1 MFIVFFSSVLG
12 TFSLRNHKLS
22 FCLPFFPI
30 LGILPSTVFL
40 FLTFY
45 NDIFVGVKGVTAL
58 MFYHTLRK
66 DHENTQ
72 RLAIFWMRYYRVKYL
87 IGKDSS
93 TNFLIKSFMY
103 TYNSPFFK

>member
-1 MFIVFFSSVLG
+1 MFILVYHYRSIVFLLG
-12 TFSLRNHKLS
+12 FGHPFFLRDYKLS
-22 FCLPFFPI
+22 FCLPFSPI

-45 NDIFVGVKGVTAL
+45 NDIFVDVKGVTAL

-72 RLAIFWMRYYRVKYL
+72 R
-87 IGKDSS
+87 
-93 TNFLIKSFMY
+93 
-103 TYNSPFFK
+103 

>member
-1 MFIVFFSSVLG
+1 MLASIGMAIAIDLIGKIYSAKDCHVYTSISLSFNCFSPGFWASVF
-12 TFSLRNHKLS
+12 LRDYKLS

-72 RLAIFWMRYYRVKYL
+72 RLAIF
-87 IGKDSS
+87 
-93 TNFLIKSFMY
+93 
-103 TYNSPFFK
+103 